1 MSEIDAIMISILKV
15 EMRLDMYNMFIV
27 LLVCIFTMITT
38 LVLTPLFKW
47 VAKKVNITD
56 KPEARRVHE
65 KEMPTMGGITIFI
78 SFYLSSFFLLPIP
91 LNQILPLFLGSLI
104 VVVTGMI
111 DDIYNLKPLIKLVGI
126 ILGASIIY
134 VMGDVSL
141 ETMTIPYFGTIHF
154 GVWEMPLTL
163 LWIVGLTN
171 AINLIDGLDGLASG
185 VSMIALTT
193 MGIIGFFF
201 LTISEVSTSIMIF
214 ILVSA
219 IAGFWPYN
227 FQPASIFL
235 GDTGALF
242 LGFMIGVFS
251 LQGLKN
257 ATLISLILP
266 IIILGIPVTDTL
278 FAMIRRKLRKQS
290 ISTADKNHIHHR
302 LMSLGLSHR
311 QTVLAIYCVSAIF
324 SVIALLY
331 TFSTLVGSIL
341 LTIFV
346 LIGVELFV
354 EIIGLV
360 SETKRPLLKLVQTF
374 GRRLNGG

>member
-1 MSEIDAIMISILKV
+1 
-15 EMRLDMYNMFIV
+15 MYNMFLV
-27 LLVCIFTMITT
+27 LLVCIFTLLNT
-38 LVLTPLFKW
+38 LVLTPVFKLI
-47 VAKKVNITD
+47 AKKLKIVD
-56 KPEARRVHE
+56 EPEARRVHE
-65 KEMPTMGGITIFI
+65 KVMPTMGGLTIYI
-78 SFYLSSFFLLPIP
+78 SFFLSAFFLIPTDGTQLLPIF
-91 LNQILPLFLGSLI
+91 IGATVI
-104 VVVTGMI
+104 VLTGML
-111 DDIYNLKPLIKLVGI
+111 DDLFELKPLVKIVGI
-126 ILGASIIY
+126 LAGAGSVY
-134 VMGDVSL
+134 VFGDIAL
-141 ETMTIPYFGTIHF
+141 ETMTLPYYGTIEF
-154 GVWEMPLTL
+154 GAWQMPLTL

-185 VSMIALTT
+185 ISMIALTT

-201 LTISEVSTSIMIF
+201 LTIEEVSISIMIF
-214 ILVSA
+214 ILVAA

-242 LGFMIGVFS
+242 LGFMIGIFS

-266 IIILGIPVTDTL
+266 IVILGIPVTDTL
-278 FAMIRRKLRKQS
+278 FAMIRRKLNRQS

-331 TFSTLVGSIL
+331 NFSTFIGSIL
-341 LTIFV
+341 LTVFV
-346 LIGVELFV
+346 LLGVQLFV

-360 SETKRPLLKLVQTF
+360 GEERRPMLRQLKKF
-374 GRRLNGG
+374 GKRLNG

>member
-1 MSEIDAIMISILKV
+1 
-15 EMRLDMYNMFIV
+15 MYNMFLV
-27 LLVCIFTMITT
+27 LLVCIFTMLNT
-38 LVLTPLFKW
+38 LVLTPIFKMAARQLKI
-47 VAKKVNITD
+47 VD
-56 KPEARRVHE
+56 EPESRRIHE
-65 KEMPTMGGITIFI
+65 KTMPTMGGLTIYI
-78 SFYLSSFFLLPIP
+78 SFFLSAFFIISTSGTQLLPIFVGAT
-91 LNQILPLFLGSLI
+91 II
-104 VVVTGMI
+104 VVTGMI
-111 DDIYNLKPLIKLVGI
+111 DDLFELKPLVKVTGI
-126 ILGASIIY
+126 LAGAASVYILGDIA
-134 VMGDVSL
+134 L
-141 ETMTIPYFGTIHF
+141 ETMTFPYFGTLEF
-154 GVWEMPLTL
+154 GAWQMPLTL
-163 LWIVGLTN
+163 IWIVGLTN

-201 LTISEVSTSIMIF
+201 LTIEEVSISIMIF
-214 ILVSA
+214 ILVAS

-242 LGFMIGVFS
+242 LGFMIGIFS

-266 IIILGIPVTDTL
+266 IVILGIPVTDTL
-278 FAMIRRKLRKQS
+278 FAMIRRKLNRQS

-331 TFSTLVGSIL
+331 NFSTFIGSVL
-341 LTIFV
+341 LTVFV
-346 LIGVELFV
+346 LLGVQLFV

-360 SETKRPLLKLVQTF
+360 GEERRPMLRQLRKF
-374 GRRLNGG
+374 GKRLNE

>member
-1 MSEIDAIMISILKV
+1 MSTV
-15 EMRLDMYNMFIV
+15 MYNMFIV
-27 LLVCIFTMITT
+27 LMVCIFTMFGT
-38 LVLTPLFKW
+38 LVLTPIFKV
-47 VAKKVNITD
+47 VARKFKILD
-56 KPEARRVHE
+56 EPEARRVHE
-65 KEMPTMGGITIFI
+65 TVMPTMGGITIFI
-78 SFYLSSFFLLPIP
+78 VFFFSSFILLPIP
-91 LNQILPLFLGSLI
+91 TAQIVPIFIGATVIVITGILDDLFE
-104 VVVTGMI
+104 
-111 DDIYNLKPLIKLVGI
+111 LKPLIKLIGMI
-126 ILGASIIY
+126 IAASLVY
-134 VMGDVSL
+134 NLGDVAL
-141 ETMTIPYFGTIHF
+141 ETMTIPYFGTLTF
-154 GVWEMPLTL
+154 GSWQMPFTI

-201 LTISEVSTSIMIF
+201 LTIEEVSISIMIF
-214 ILVSA
+214 ILVAA

-266 IIILGIPVTDTL
+266 IVILGIPVTDTL
-278 FAMIRRKLRKQS
+278 FAILRRKLNKQS
-290 ISTADKNHIHHR
+290 ISMADKNHIHHR
-302 LMSLGLSHR
+302 LMSIGLSHR

-324 SVIALLY
+324 SVIAMLY
-331 TFSTLVGSIL
+331 NFSTLIGSIL
-341 LTIFV
+341 LTASVI
-346 LIGVELFV
+346 LGVELFV

-360 SETKRPLLKLVQTF
+360 GEERRPLLKRLSEF
-374 GRRLNGG
+374 GKKLNG